1 MSDRSAES
9 SITGYSYQFLITIL
23 HILENNLDSEC
34 IIEGIEDL
42 DIINADDR
50 YLNQY
55 KYHAGKN
62 ITNSLISKP
71 VILMLNHYLNCGGNN
86 FPKLQYQF
94 EHFLSFLP
102 KYQNLT

>member
-34 IIEGIEDL
+34 IIEGIEDF
-42 DIINADDR
+42 DIIFVDDR

-55 KYHAGKN
+55 KYHVTLYVIFSIFFTYSLYFN
-62 ITNSLISKP
+62 IRKRISVSRKP
-71 VILMLNHYLNCGGNN
+71 FVFNRPL
-86 FPKLQYQF
+86 
-94 EHFLSFLP
+94 
-102 KYQNLT
+102 

>member
-55 KYHAGKN
+55 K
-62 ITNSLISKP
+62 
-71 VILMLNHYLNCGGNN
+71 
-86 FPKLQYQF
+86 F
-94 EHFLSFLP
+94 
-102 KYQNLT
+102 